1 MDISPKTAMHTVTLN
16 LMQLIC
22 GVMLSAAAGG
32 GATYW
37 ALTTIDVT
45 CNVPRPDP
53 PQSDEALRR
62 FLEPSEPLPMTG
74 GRRY

>member
-22 GVMLSAAAGG
+22 GVMLSASAGG

-37 ALTTIDVT
+37 TLTTIDVT
-45 CNVPRPDP
+45 CTVPRSYP
-53 PQSDEALRR
+53 PQSD
-62 FLEPSEPLPMTG
+62 
-74 GRRY
+74 

>member
-22 GVMLSAAAGG
+22 GVMLSVAAGG

-37 ALTTIDVT
+37 TLTTIDVT
-45 CNVPRPDP
+45 CTVPVPT
-53 PQSDEALRR
+53 RR
-62 FLEPSEPLPMTG
+62 SRTSLSG
-74 GRRY
+74 SSSNRRTCCR

>member
-22 GVMLSAAAGG
+22 GAMLSAAAGG

-37 ALTTIDVT
+37 TLTTIDVT
-45 CNVPRPDP
+45 CTVPRPYP
-53 PQSDEALRR
+53 PQSDEPLRQ
-62 FLEPSEPLPMTG
+62 FLEPSDMLPMTG